1 VPISN
6 DPARLL
12 EEWARTVDDFF
23 KSCVELR
30 QIAIRGDREELERA
44 ESEARELRRIA
55 GKARR
60 RYRSSL
66 HRPSARGPYFEG
78 EAAWRSDRRL
88 QISRRKSS

>member
-66 HRPSARGPYFEG
+66 HRPSARSPYFEG
-78 EAAWRSDRRL
+78 EAMWRSDRRL
-88 QISRRKSS
+88 PVSRRKSN